1 LKFKGAYTPTKY
13 MVFIFRVLQ
22 KKMAYAK
29 ISMINGPIPFTL
41 VLHLDLDEY
50 HLPATQFLTKMS

>member
-1 LKFKGAYTPTKY
+1 